1 MEPGQGLPTQ
11 PSRSA
16 ESPPPPA
23 DAIRTALARLLAS
36 RVFSRSQR
44 LCRFLRFAVERALS
58 GGADELKETLI
69 AIQVFDRSPDFDP
82 GADPIVRVE
91 ARRLRAKLEQYYHTE
106 GREAEVEIELPV
118 GAYVPRFRW
127 RRAVPA
133 APSPHEPP
141 TGGEQ
146 SLVVLPLMNLSSN
159 PDDEYFS
166 DGLTEQIIHEL
177 TKLEDLRVVA
187 WQSAFRLK
195 GQSED
200 VGAVGQKLG
209 VATVLRGSVRRCGER
224 VRVAVQLI
232 RVADGR
238 YLWSETYDRA
248 LRDVLTLQDEIAS
261 AIAAALRLRLSGQAV
276 PARHKLR
283 DERAF
288 EPYLRGRACWNLR
301 TQEGFQRSVEYYQQ
315 AVSADPSFPLP
326 YAGLADSY
334 TLMAQYGFR
343 AAGEV
348 MPQAAA
354 AAETALALDASL
366 AEAHASLGLIRALYQ
381 WQWSEAEQHYRMAI
395 ALNPGYASAHQW
407 YAVDFLALLGRFEEA
422 LSEIRRALEL
432 DPLSPILNEGPAYI
446 YLLSR
451 RYALAAEAY
460 CKIASLDPAFYHSY
474 TGLGRVYSL
483 LGHYDK
489 AIALLEKG
497 RLLAG
502 DVPTILGALGHTL
515 SLAGRTAEAR
525 SVLARLTRLAE
536 STYVPSSCF
545 ALLHVGLGEKD
556 EALHRLERGCEHR
569 ELNLAAMGV
578 HPVYDA
584 LRGEARFTALLQKMG
599 LAGVEP
605 ASPMKRSVAHGAT

>member
-1 MEPGQGLPTQ
+1 MEPEHTLSTQ
-11 PSRSA
+11 LSQMT
-16 ESPPPPA
+16 EPPA
-23 DAIRTALARLLAS
+23 EAIHEALRRLLAS
-36 RVFSRSQR
+36 RIFSRSQR
-44 LCRFLRFAVERALS
+44 LSRFLRFVVERALS
-58 GGADELKETLI
+58 SGAQDLKETLI
-69 AIQVFDRSPDFDP
+69 AIHVFDRSSDFDP
-82 GADPIVRVE
+82 GTDPIVRVE
-91 ARRLRAKLEQYYHTE
+91 ARRLRAKLGQYYQTE
-106 GREAEVEIELPV
+106 GREAEVEIELPT

-127 RRAVPA
+127 RRPIPAVA
-133 APSPHEPP
+133 SPNEPP
-141 TGGEQ
+141 TGEER
-146 SLVVLPLMNLSSN
+146 SLVVLPLINLSSN

-177 TKLEDLRVVA
+177 TRLEDLRVVA

-200 VGAVGQKLG
+200 VRAVGEQLG
-209 VATVLRGSVRRCGER
+209 VTTVLRGSVRRCGER

-232 RVADGR
+232 RIADGR

-248 LRDVLTLQDEIAS
+248 LRDVLTLQDEIAA
-261 AIAAALRLRLSGQAV
+261 AIATALRLRLSGQAM
-276 PARHKLR
+276 PARRGLH

-288 EPYLRGRACWNLR
+288 ELYLRGRSCCNLR
-301 TQEGFQRSVEYYQQ
+301 SQEGFQRSIEYYQQ
-315 AVSADPSFPLP
+315 AAAVDPSFPLP
-326 YAGLADSY
+326 HAGLADSY

-343 AAGEV
+343 AAREL
-348 MPQAAA
+348 MPQAEA

-381 WQWSEAEQHYRMAI
+381 WQWSQAEQHYRTAI

-422 LSEIRRALEL
+422 LSGIHRALEL

-451 RYALAAEAY
+451 QYARAAGAY
-460 CKIASLDPAFYHSY
+460 RKIGSLDPAFYHSY

-483 LGHYDK
+483 QGNYDN
-489 AIALLEKG
+489 AIAFLEKG

-515 SLAGRTAEAR
+515 GLAGRKSEAR
-525 SVLARLTRLAE
+525 SLLARLRRVAE
-536 STYVPSSCF
+536 TTYVPSSCF
-545 ALLHVGLGEKD
+545 ALIHLGLGQHG
-556 EALHRLERGCEHR
+556 EALRWLEQGCERR

-578 HPVYDA
+578 HPVYDP
-584 LRGEARFTALLQKMG
+584 LRGEARFTALLRKMG

-605 ASPMKRSVAHGAT
+605 ADSPMRRQVAHGAT